1 MSWKIGKTNHSMNK
15 HSKYQVKIGFRMSKR
30 SRTWVF
36 WKIVPFAC
44 KKICFSI
51 FFAVFFFLFS
61 TKTNKVPSY
70 FHLQIVFVG
79 IFKYYTPGFS
89 HHFLILYTNDNVNKF
104 FSLAFASMS
113 CICGPIPINMHTKCL
128 RAPSI
133 HITHTKMHTK
143 PWNKSFE
150 CDNLVRERERDWF
163 VVVVDKIAK
172 FILQLV
178 YFMVSASSW
187 GSVINH
193 IFHRISH
200 AFISSCEN

>member
-30 SRTWVF
+30 SSTWVF

-133 HITHTKMHTK
+133 HTPKCIRSHETKVSSAII
-143 PWNKSFE
+143 WW
-150 CDNLVRERERDWF
+150 ERERDWF